1 MDFIEMVIVHPER
14 ITIDESQRIRADWRL
29 GVNDG
34 NKSQRWYLIS
44 NWNNILNKRTHRVI

>member
-14 ITIDESQRIRADWRL
+14 ITIDESQRIRADWRV

-34 NKSQRWYLIS
+34 NKSQRNLFGGI
-44 NWNNILNKRTHRVI
+44 

>member
-29 GVNDG
+29 GVNDD
-34 NKSQRWYLIS
+34 NKSQRNLFGGI
-44 NWNNILNKRTHRVI
+44 